1 MSPRES
7 VEMIKEQL
15 RIQAKELKKR
25 DAEKA
30 KHDAKIKHVLKLS
43 SEKIEELKTTVA
55 QKDEEIQNVQVS
67 GGSKVA
73 FDKKKDSE
81 EGVDSGSSNEKDQQL
96 IKELKESLDKI
107 KKENDQLSDNLKKAA
122 KAKPEAPTPE
132 KIVETKEVIKEVKDP
147 KLVKALKKLK
157 LKNQALEERIEEV
170 SSQTNQNDKEKELLA
185 QEVKRL
191 RSQPDATKE
200 MKKKAKALEKKHK
213 DGIEAYEK
221 IIKEKTE
228 LINSYEKVMYDNK
241 GDDGQTRL
249 PSEIIKDLKTD
260 IAALDKEKE
269 ELEQK
274 LLEEKKEFEN
284 KLAKEI
290 EKIEEEWAD
299 RLQKMSQKNKGE
311 EKRGIIEE
319 EGAPLWMIT
328 YSDMVTLIM
337 TFFILYYSI
346 ASMNMQKFKE
356 AIIGEEQASIGLLE
370 LLDSAEI
377 KETIQELTQQKSQ
390 DILSEMSE
398 VAEDSEMDVET
409 SDAKVVV
416 RVPGASL
423 FKPGQADLQLEARP
437 VLDEVIRVVNKY
449 PKYKIHI
456 QGHTDDELIST
467 ERFPTNWELSAARA
481 TAVLRY
487 FIDKGA
493 EPERMTA
500 TGYADTFPLARNDTV
515 PGRAKNRRV
524 EFVLEKEK

>member
-43 SEKIEELKTTVA
+43 HEKIEVLKTTVA
-55 QKDEEIQNVQVS
+55 EKEEEIQNVQVS
-67 GGSKVA
+67 GDSKVG
-73 FDKKKDSE
+73 FDTKSDSE
-81 EGVDSGSSNEKDQQL
+81 EGGSGGSNEKDQQL
-96 IKELKESLDKI
+96 IKELKESLDKE
-107 KKENDQLSDNLKKAA
+107 KKENDKLADDLKKAA

-132 KIVETKEVIKEVKDP
+132 KVVETKEVIKEVKDP
-147 KLVKALKKLK
+147 KLIKALKKLK
-157 LKNQALEERIEEV
+157 LKNQALEEQMDEV
-170 SSQTNQNDKEKELLA
+170 SSKTNQNDKEKELLA

-200 MKKKAKALEKKHK
+200 MKKKVKAQEKKHK
-213 DGIEAYEK
+213 DGIDAYEK
-221 IIKEKTE
+221 IIKEKTD

-241 GDDGQTRL
+241 DEDGKTKL
-249 PSEIIKDLKTD
+249 PSEIIKDLKGD
-260 IAALDKEKE
+260 VEGLEKEKN
-269 ELEQK
+269 ELEQR

-299 RLQKMSQKNKGE
+299 RLKKFAQAKNKGQE
-311 EKRGIIEE
+311 QTGVVEE
-319 EGAPLWMIT
+319 EGAPLWMVT

-377 KETIQELTQQKSQ
+377 KESIQELTQQKSN

-398 VAEDSEMDVET
+398 VAEDSELDVET

-423 FKPGQADLQLEARP
+423 FKPGQADLELVARP

-449 PKYKIHI
+449 PNYKIHI
-456 QGHTDDELIST
+456 QGHTDDEQIST

>member
-1 MSPRES
+1 M
-7 VEMIKEQL
+7 
-15 RIQAKELKKR
+15 QAKELKSR

-30 KHDAKIKHVLKLS
+30 KNDAKIKHVLKLS
-43 SEKIEELKTTVA
+43 QEKIEVLKTTVA
-55 QKDEEIQNVQVS
+55 AKDEEIQNAQF
-67 GGSKVA
+67 SKPKMA
-73 FDKKKDSE
+73 FDKKPVSD
-81 EGVDSGSSNEKDQQL
+81 EGDEGSSESEKDQQL
-96 IKELKESLDKI
+96 IKELKERLDQS
-107 KKENDQLSDNLKKAA
+107 KKEQEKLAEELKNVPKAEA
-122 KAKPEAPTPE
+122 APPPETVV
-132 KIVETKEVIKEVKDP
+132 KTKEVIKEVKDP
-147 KLVKALKKLK
+147 KLIKALKKLK
-157 LKNQALEERIEEV
+157 LKNQALEERVEEQG
-170 SSQTNQNDKEKELLA
+170 SKTAQNDKEKELLT
-185 QEVKRL
+185 QEIQRL
-191 RSQPDATKE
+191 RKQPDAATE
-200 MKKKAKALEKKHK
+200 MKKKVKAQEKKHK
-213 DGIEAYEK
+213 ESLDSYEK

-241 GDDGQTRL
+241 GEDGQTKL
-249 PSEIIKDLKTD
+249 PSEIIKELKAD
-260 IAALDKEKE
+260 VAELEKDKEE
-269 ELEQK
+269 IEQK
-274 LLEEKKEFEN
+274 LIEEKKEFAN
-284 KLAKEI
+284 KLSKEI
-290 EKIEEEWAD
+290 EKLEEEWQDKLKKFRSAKANISNFGD
-299 RLQKMSQKNKGE
+299 QIME
-311 EKRGIIEE
+311 D
-319 EGAPLWMIT
+319 EGAPLWMVT
-328 YSDMVTLIM
+328 YADMVTLVM

-377 KETIQELTQQKSQ
+377 KESIQNLTSQKSD
-390 DILSEMSE
+390 DILSEMSKA
-398 VAEDSEMDVET
+398 AEDSEMDVET

-423 FKPGQADLQLEARP
+423 FKPGQADLQLSARP

-449 PKYKIHI
+449 PNYKIHI
-456 QGHTDDELIST
+456 QGHTDDEPIST

>member
-43 SEKIEELKTTVA
+43 HEKIEVLKTTVA
-55 QKDEEIQNVQVS
+55 EKEEEIQNVQVA
-67 GGSKVA
+67 GPKAKVA
-73 FDKKKDSE
+73 FDKKSDSA
-81 EGVDSGSSNEKDQQL
+81 EGDGGGGQSEKDQQL
-96 IKELKESLDKI
+96 IKELKESLDKE
-107 KKENDQLSDNLKKAA
+107 KKDKEKLAEDLKKAGKTESPA
-122 KAKPEAPTPE
+122 PE
-132 KIVETKEVIKEVKDP
+132 KVVETKEVIKKVKDP
-147 KLVKALKKLK
+147 KLIKALKKLK
-157 LKNQALEERIEEV
+157 LKNQALEDRIEDV
-170 SSQTNQNDKEKELLA
+170 SSKTNQNDKEKELLT

-191 RSQPDATKE
+191 RQQPDATKE
-200 MKKKAKALEKKHK
+200 MKKKVKAQEKKHL
-213 DGIEAYEK
+213 DGINAFEK

-241 GDDGQTRL
+241 GEDGKTKL
-249 PSEIIKDLKTD
+249 PSEIIKDLKAD
-260 IAALDKEKE
+260 VEGLEKEKDE
-269 ELEQK
+269 IEQK
-274 LLEEKKEFEN
+274 LVEEKKEFEN

-299 RLQKMSQKNKGE
+299 RLKKFASAKKGQ
-311 EKRGIIEE
+311 EKVGVIDE
-319 EGAPLWMIT
+319 EGAPLWMVT

-377 KETIQELTQQKSQ
+377 KETIQELTQQKSE

-398 VAEDSEMDVET
+398 VAEDSELDVET

-423 FKPGQADLQLEARP
+423 FKPGQADLQLSARP

-456 QGHTDDELIST
+456 QGHTDDESIST

-493 EPERMTA
+493 DPERMTA

>member
-25 DAEKA
+25 DAEQA

-43 SEKIEELKTTVA
+43 HEKIEILKTTVA
-55 QKDEEIQNVQVS
+55 EKEEEILNVQVADPKA
-67 GGSKVA
+67 KVA
-73 FDKKKDSE
+73 FDKKS
-81 EGVDSGSSNEKDQQL
+81 DSGEGDEGGGQSEKDQQL
-96 IKELKESLDKI
+96 IKELKESLDKE
-107 KKENDQLSDNLKKAA
+107 KKDKEKLAADLKKAA
-122 KAKPEAPTPE
+122 KTESPTPE
-132 KIVETKEVIKEVKDP
+132 KIVETKEVIKKVKDP
-147 KLVKALKKLK
+147 KLIKALKKLK
-157 LKNQALEERIEEV
+157 LKNEALEERIEDV
-170 SSQTNQNDKEKELLA
+170 SSKTNQNDKEKELLA

-191 RSQPDATKE
+191 RQQPDATKE
-200 MKKKAKALEKKHK
+200 MKKKVKAQEKKHK
-213 DGIEAYEK
+213 DGIDAFEK
-221 IIKEKTE
+221 IIKDKTE

-241 GDDGQTRL
+241 GEDGKTRL

-260 IAALDKEKE
+260 VEGLEKEKDE
-269 ELEQK
+269 VEQK
-274 LLEEKKEFEN
+274 LVEEKKEFEN

-290 EKIEEEWAD
+290 EKIEAEWED
-299 RLQKMSQKNKGE
+299 RLKKFASAKNKGQD
-311 EKRGIIEE
+311 KIGVIDE
-319 EGAPLWMIT
+319 EGAPLWMVT
-328 YSDMVTLIM
+328 YADMVTLIM
-337 TFFILYYSI
+337 TFFVLYYSI

-370 LLDSAEI
+370 LLDSAEL
-377 KETIQELTQQKSQ
+377 KETIQELTQQKSD

-398 VAEDSEMDVET
+398 VAEDSDLDVET
-409 SDAKVVV
+409 NDAKVVV

-423 FKPGQADLQLEARP
+423 FKPGQADLQLSARP

-456 QGHTDDELIST
+456 QGHTDDESIST

-493 EPERMTA
+493 DPERMTA

-524 EFVLEKEK
+524 EFVLEKEN